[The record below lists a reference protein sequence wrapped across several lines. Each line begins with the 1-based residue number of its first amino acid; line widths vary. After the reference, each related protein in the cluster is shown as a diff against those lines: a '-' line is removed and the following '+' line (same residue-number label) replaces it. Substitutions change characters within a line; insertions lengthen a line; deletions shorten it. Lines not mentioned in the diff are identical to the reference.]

1 MLTTKLNNFL
11 LFLNKINNENRN
23 KEIDSAVGKFENP
36 KFVGLDS
43 LNKLATEK
51 YNHLNTRYKPPSI
64 GMKYEFH
71 HWLSVSSLKTLFKKR
86 ILKETNDN
94 NKIPNVDIFIFSF
107 LKIKSRI
114 TSKEQQA
121 IVITETNEK

>member
-1 MLTTKLNNFL
+1 MNNFL
-11 LFLNKINNENRN
+11 LFLNKINDENRN
-23 KEIDSAVGKFENP
+23 REIDRAVGKFENP

-51 YNHLNTRYKPPSI
+51 YNHLNTRYKPPSTGI
-64 GMKYEFH
+64 KYEFH
-71 HWLSVSSLKTLFKKR
+71 HWFNVSSLKTLFKKR
-86 ILKETNDN
+86 MLKETNDS
-94 NKIPNVDIFIFSF
+94 NKIPNFDIFIFSF

-114 TSKEQQA
+114 MSKEQQA